1 MLLILLLA
9 HLLAGG
15 HAPPVQTGLVP
26 TPIGRG
32 AGYRL
37 ATARGPAAH
46 GLAIG
51 DLRCAAS
58 RTAHSAVHVELFA
71 RGRVL
76 LLPSGIGIAPPLQRT
91 GAYVQGG
98 RCRYPAWTQEP
109 TGVVQLSRDGLTLG
123 DLFAIW
129 GQPLGGRR
137 LAGFAGPRLRA
148 FVGGRPWPGNPAAIP
163 LTHHAQIV
171 VELGAAIP
179 PHSEYRFPPGL

>member
-9 HLLAGG
+9 HLLTGG

-32 AGYRL
+32 RAYRL
-37 ATARGPAAH
+37 PAAT
-46 GLAIG
+46 GAAASGRPVG

-58 RTAHSAVHVELFA
+58 RTPRSAVHVELFA
-71 RGRVL
+71 RGLVL
-76 LLPSGIGIAPPLQRT
+76 LLPPGIGIAPPLRRS

-109 TGVVQLSRDGLTLG
+109 TGVVQLSRSDLRLG

-129 GQPLGGRR
+129 GQPLGPRR
-137 LAGFAGPRLRA
+137 LAGFAASHMRA
-148 FVGGRPWPGNPAAIP
+148 FVGGKRWHGNPAAIP

-171 VELGAAIP
+171 VELGAAVP
-179 PHSEYRFPPGL
+179 PHSQYRFPPGL